1 MEYNDACIL
10 WFGMHSLF
18 ELAIVIWLEIVCDR
32 NFSPLH
38 IYLLPSRTAINI
50 YQYCK
55 KVLKRTHL
63 IPLDYYGWTFQFWK
77 NMVTFPPHTVTFPW
91 YFYKTTS
98 QIKTTKIAWVLLFL
112 PRWSKSKVAPSII
125 DASICLYDFQNRIL
139 YDMQNTFS
147 FFSRLLQLLN
157 MLSLPVYK

>member
-1 MEYNDACIL
+1 
-10 WFGMHSLF
+10 
-18 ELAIVIWLEIVCDR
+18 
-32 NFSPLH
+32 
-38 IYLLPSRTAINI
+38 
-50 YQYCK
+50 
-55 KVLKRTHL
+55 
-63 IPLDYYGWTFQFWK
+63 
-77 NMVTFPPHTVTFPW
+77 MVTFPPHTVTFPW

-98 QIKTTKIAWVLLFL
+98 RIKTTKIAWVLLFL

-157 MLSLPVYK
+157 MLSLPVYLNSPTLWPTQSNAVSHLSYWLTLIKMEDVSKK